1 MMLRYQDAFD
11 AHQRARFMRP
21 DARRCIRP
29 DAARWQAPQHPD
41 EQKYSPN
48 QPRDW
53 RGRWTDGGGGSGS
66 GSASPMGQINFGDL
80 PNFSDLFGLFQITP
94 SDGTVDGVQLASDNG
109 KPLLDVDGESY
120 YARGGHHEL
129 PQSIFNKW
137 DLPQETRRVFDQ
149 GSTGKLPNGRN
160 DIDGV
165 LKGHYWDEE
174 HRQYTAATRELSE
187 RFLKERDIEPSRMT
201 PDQAKDLLK
210 EIRETDNSRIRD
222 YNRTMRMLRRVF
234 RLRGGRE

>member
-1 MMLRYQDAFD
+1 MRRGGRRRSIPTSRNIVRTSRVTGAAGGQMEAAAPVADQHRRWGKSISATCRISAICSDCFKSRQATVRSMGSSS
-11 AHQRARFMRP
+11 RATT
-21 DARRCIRP
+21 
-29 DAARWQAPQHPD
+29 
-41 EQKYSPN
+41 EN
-48 QPRDW
+48 
-53 RGRWTDGGGGSGS
+53 
-66 GSASPMGQINFGDL
+66 
-80 PNFSDLFGLFQITP
+80 LF
-94 SDGTVDGVQLASDNG
+94 
-109 KPLLDVDGESY
+109 DVDGESY

-149 GSTGKLPNGRN
+149 GSTGKLPNGRT